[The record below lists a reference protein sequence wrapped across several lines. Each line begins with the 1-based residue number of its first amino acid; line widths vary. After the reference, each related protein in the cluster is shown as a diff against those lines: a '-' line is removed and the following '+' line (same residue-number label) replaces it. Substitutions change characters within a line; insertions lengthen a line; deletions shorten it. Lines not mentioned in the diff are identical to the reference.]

1 MALRKNQNTG
11 KEDEAKVR
19 FSKESFRKS
28 VRIFKFLKPYKWL
41 ITIGLILLA
50 VSSVVFMI
58 FPAASGEFLNIATG
72 KSEYNLTI
80 RDLGIFLLVVLIIQ
94 SVVSYIRV
102 IIFTHV
108 SEHAMADIRKTLYS
122 KIISLPVTFFEN
134 NRVGELTS
142 RTTNDVQQ
150 LQDALSIYV
159 AEFFRQIITLVI
171 GIYFLVYKTPKLSL
185 LMFATFPVIVII
197 AIVFGRYIRNF
208 SKRRQEELASTNV
221 ILEESLQSIA
231 AVKAFTNEWFEVKRY
246 GSSIDKVVK
255 LSMSYGIWRGAFL
268 AFVIAIVFGVIFFI
282 LWQGAALVQNGTMNP
297 GDLVSFIVV
306 TGIIGGSIGGLG
318 DLYTQILKAIG
329 ASERILEIMAMDSEI
344 KIGQTSVKPIPV
356 KGNIRF
362 EHVRFAYPGR
372 PEAEVLKDVSFEINS
387 GEKIAL
393 VGSSGAGKS
402 TIVQLIMRFYDINQ
416 GRILVDGKRIEE
428 YDISGYRSNLAIV
441 PQEIMLFG
449 GTIRENILYGRPSA
463 NEDEVRE
470 AAERSFAMEFIKKFP
485 EGLDTIVGERGIKLS
500 GGQRQRIAIARAIL
514 KDPAI
519 LILDE
524 ATSSLDAESEKL
536 VQAALEELMK
546 GRTSIII
553 AHRLA
558 TIRNVDKIYVIESG
572 TIAEQG
578 THEELIHKSVGLYQ
592 NLAKLQF
599 ENTLT

>member
-1 MALRKNQNTG
+1 
-11 KEDEAKVR
+11 
-19 FSKESFRKS
+19 
-28 VRIFKFLKPYKWL
+28 
-41 ITIGLILLA
+41 
-50 VSSVVFMI
+50 MI

-72 KSEYNLTI
+72 KSEYGLSI
-80 RDLGIFLLVVLIIQ
+80 RDLGIFLLIVLLVQ

-102 IIFTHV
+102 IIFTYV

-122 KIISLPVTFFEN
+122 KIMSLPVTFFEN

-150 LQDALSIYV
+150 LQDALSVYV

-171 GIYFLVYKTPKLSL
+171 GIYFLLYKTPKLSL

-197 AIVFGRYIRNF
+197 AIVFGRYIRSF
-208 SKRRQEELASTNV
+208 SKKRQEELAGTNV
-221 ILEESLQSIA
+221 ILDESLQSIA

-329 ASERILEIMAMDSEI
+329 ASERILEILGMKAEI
-344 KIGQTSVKPIPV
+344 NITPEAVPAIPIQ
-356 KGNIRF
+356 GNIRF
-362 EHVRFAYPGR
+362 EHVKFAYPGR
-372 PEAEVLKDVSFEINS
+372 PDVDVLKDVSFQIKS
-387 GEKIAL
+387 GEKVAL

-402 TIVQLIMRFYDINQ
+402 TIVQLIMRFYDISQ
-416 GRILVDGKRIEE
+416 GKILIDEKPIQD
-428 YDISGYRSNLAIV
+428 YDISGYRGNLAIV
-441 PQEIMLFG
+441 PQEILLFG
-449 GTIRENILYGRPSA
+449 GSIRENILYGRPSA
-463 NEDEVRE
+463 TEAEVIE
-470 AAERSFAMEFIKKFP
+470 AAERSFSMEFIKGFP
-485 EGLDTIVGERGIKLS
+485 EGLDTLVGERGVKLS

-514 KDPAI
+514 KDPAL

-558 TIRNVDKIYVIESG
+558 TIRNVDRIYVIESG
-572 TIAEQG
+572 AIAEQG
-578 THEELIHKSVGLYQ
+578 THEELIGQKDGLYQ

-599 ENTLT
+599 ENALS